1 MGTLYWIS
9 LVICSCISVPIIIRP
24 DVFLDKSFIDYDY
37 SAEQKAIIQIVMV
50 VLSICP
56 AVNTLFAIYIIYKA
70 CQAFF

>member
-1 MGTLYWIS
+1 MYTLYLIS
-9 LVICSCISVPIIIRP
+9 LVICSAIAAPIIIRP
-24 DVFLDKSFIDYDY
+24 DIFLDKSFIDYDY
-37 SAEQKAIIQIVMV
+37 SEEQKITIQVIMT

>member
-1 MGTLYWIS
+1 MYTLYLIS
-9 LVICSCISVPIIIRP
+9 LVICSAISAPIVIRP
-24 DVFLDKSFIDYDY
+24 DIFLDKSFIDYDY
-37 SAEQKAIIQIVMV
+37 SEEQKIAIQVVMA